1 MVCYSDH
8 IDDCLDLRKMIQI
21 LLMLLEYVSDE
32 FRNSC
37 KEVIDEFLKNSKEAI
52 ELATSKK
59 EFLDE
64 IRSKALA
71 FSGEVLMSHV
81 LNLILRSNGIQSDT
95 ISLDDWP
102 IITDNNIESTN
113 FLFSESISRMDKI
126 EQILEKNDVVS
137 IGGFIGKTKDGIIT
151 TYERGGS
158 DRTAADLGILFHKKY
173 DTVIDLEKDSSVVS
187 ADPKIVKNELEEVNE
202 LSYNEAR

>member
-1 MVCYSDH
+1 MK
-8 IDDCLDLRKMIQI
+8 I
-21 LLMLLEYVSDE
+21 LEYVSDE

-102 IITDNNIESTN
+102 IIT
-113 FLFSESISRMDKI
+113 
-126 EQILEKNDVVS
+126 EQ
-137 IGGFIGKTKDGIIT
+137 
-151 TYERGGS
+151 Y
-158 DRTAADLGILFHKKY
+158 
-173 DTVIDLEKDSSVVS
+173 
-187 ADPKIVKNELEEVNE
+187 
-202 LSYNEAR
+202 